1 MRNYHKR
8 YAFLPGQDDP
18 FEAEEEEYELADWM
32 IAPDGKG

>member
-1 MRNYHKR
+1 LRKKHRR
-8 YAFLPGQDDP
+8 YVLDPNDP